1 MKDNLEAPLAL
12 QETALAQLLS
22 LKVWPT
28 PELGLYRD
36 IATALL
42 RIEVVLRSTAMQA
55 VENGETRH

>member
-1 MKDNLEAPLAL
+1 MKDNLKAPLAL
-12 QETALAQLLS
+12 QETALAELLS
-22 LKVWPT
+22 LKVRPT

-42 RIEVVLRSTAMQA
+42 RIEVVLRSTALQS